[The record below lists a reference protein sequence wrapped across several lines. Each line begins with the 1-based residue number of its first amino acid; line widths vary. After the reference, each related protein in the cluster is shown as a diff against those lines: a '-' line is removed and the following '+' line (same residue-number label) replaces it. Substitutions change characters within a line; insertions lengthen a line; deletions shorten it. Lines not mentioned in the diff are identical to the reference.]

1 MKKIV
6 WVTTL
11 SLLGLAIVGCGQTSN
26 SKAESSSKAVNS
38 SEEEKQTEEQKKPD
52 EYKGLVK
59 EEGSRK
65 ELQIV
70 LSSLKQTKESDS
82 PVYFDEVILLVG
94 GVPILDEKTQ
104 ETRLVEEIKA
114 GTTITVFLEPNPIA
128 TMSIP
133 PQIPGNSISKILII
147 E

>member
-1 MKKIV
+1 MKKMILV
-6 WVTTL
+6 ATL
-11 SLLGLAIVGCGQTSN
+11 SLLGLAVVGCGQTSN
-26 SKAESSSKAVNS
+26 SEAESSSEAVS
-38 SEEEKQTEEQKKPD
+38 SSKKQEKKEPD

-59 EEGSRK
+59 EDGSK
-65 ELQIV
+65 EEQQIV

-104 ETRLVEEIKA
+104 EMRLVEEIKA

-133 PQIPGNSISKILII
+133 PQIPGNSISKILIT

>member
-1 MKKIV
+1 M
-6 WVTTL
+6 VTTL
-11 SLLGLAIVGCGQTSN
+11 SLLGLVIVGCGQTSN
-26 SKAESSSKAVNS
+26 NETESSSEAVGS
-38 SEEEKQTEEQKKPD
+38 SKKEEQTEEKKEPD

-59 EEGSRK
+59 EDGSRK
-65 ELQIV
+65 EQQIV
-70 LSSLKQTKESDS
+70 LSSLKQTKESEP

-133 PQIPGNSISKILII
+133 SQIPGNSIVKILIT